1 MGGGTGSKGGYKTDD
16 AEGMCETTLEPDPRY
31 TGCCSNICRPGRVLR
46 DVVVGFLV
54 VLAIAVVIGVL
65 FAVCFYLVP
74 AVKDGE
80 SAVEVEEGALLGGP
94 VEEETNHNTINEVEF
109 TDNTR
114 YDVAP
119 DPKLGN
125 IMEDEM
131 GHDEHHHV
139 GPTPHPEPESE
150 PKPDPKSEPEPEPES
165 EPEPEPESEPDPE
178 SDHIHKDDK
187 GHINLEGEGGHDH
200 MHPDGEISHDHIHPH
215 GEMNHDHIHPDGE
228 TSHDHM
234 HPDGKMSHDHI
245 HPDGEMSHDHIH
257 PDGEMSHD
265 HIHPDGEMS
274 HDHIHPDGEMSHD
287 HIHPDGEMSHDHIH
301 PDGEM
306 SHDHIHP
313 DGEMSHDHIHPDGEM
328 SHDHIHPDGEM
339 SHDHI
344 HPDGEMSHDHM
355 HHHGEI
361 DQEHFHPEGEMSH
374 NHSHTDEELSH
385 EHTHQDG
392 ANHDHLLPEEDL
404 SHNQTHPEG
413 EMSDD
418 HPHSDGEM
426 GQEHVHLEEEI
437 SHDHT
442 HTEGEMSH
450 KHANQDAVNHDHLPS
465 EEELGHNHSHPEGEM
480 RDDHLHPEGNIEHGH
495 KLDNAEHT
503 FTPEEREGHTLEG
516 PVTSFAPSEPANKDD
531 SVVVAS
537 TPLQESVSPVLHPE
551 HTDVSVFSDA
561 DSNTKAE
568 ESKSNVTS
576 LVLTTLE
583 EVREEGGLPPLITAL
598 SPHPDTPRNFTDVIP
613 REKPQEIP
621 EDKQPEGTLKEL
633 TFPEDLHEEEDP
645 TILPE
650 AHPELSPITTEEE
663 APITDVPEEEPAL
676 IEEVPLGTCRPRQLE
691 MCDILPYTLTA
702 YPNWANDHNETE
714 LQEASLPFFRDVI
727 VRSRCSPRA
736 QEYACAIL
744 EPPCNAD
751 GKILP
756 PCKTFCRSVAST
768 CQEFISSGFSLS
780 NVFNCEQFP
789 DSTDPT
795 VCSDMTREPCMG
807 LEHRCGDGQC
817 VAKKLVCDGLSDCL
831 DRSDEAA
838 CPGRIPAPGGMADAG
853 GFKMLPQLRSPDLPQ
868 DIPTAEDY
876 ATEEHGFPTKEYP
889 IAGYSDYEVAQE
901 IPVTVDHPNTGT
913 NLKATASPTTK
924 DYPIATDYPT
934 GNLDHQSAH
943 VDSSVDYTAETLPLS
958 GGNGA
963 FYDGKETALGDTQTE
978 FIPEET
984 LNPSGDLLV
993 EASENLAADGNFVS
1007 SSTPPIICDHD
1018 NFLCKDGSDC
1028 VILTAV
1034 CDGIQH
1040 CNDGSDEFNCT
1051 HIGCTNGDF
1060 RCATTDFC
1068 IPVSW
1073 VCDGADDCHD
1083 NSDETDCD
1091 AHPPSLAQIP
1101 PAREHLEA
1109 LTPLGQFPLPGS
1121 HPGNIFHEEGVS
1133 EFKENFSNSGI
1144 TLQDTDKLT
1153 DEEHNNDELF
1163 SDDIIQSELIP
1174 SQEQFVEVLTVNDNP
1189 VSVSD
1194 EEQLHSEGTNHHQQ
1208 FSHENPRPHET
1219 ISYGSEQLSS
1229 QEQNYQDQIAVAAL
1243 AQYSS
1248 EQLQEYPNSPY
1259 QYKQHYVDNAPQKED
1274 NFSGSQNYHDGLSS
1288 SFNQP
1293 FLQNENPLQNEGSDQ
1308 VPSTQEEFSLFP
1320 EGISPQLSE
1329 KEFKEISYE
1338 KPVPFQPEEYDIQP
1352 RPAQALT
1359 EGLQTFSGKDSL
1371 METHQPNSQEQLPNN
1386 SFHTFQENLPQ
1397 KTTQPNTEQQPHADN
1412 FQSFLEQQHPSQDLQ
1427 SSLEKK
1433 HPHDDQRF
1441 SEKLT
1446 LQENENMKLKADE
1459 TTSVSEY
1466 FVTKNEKVT
1475 TEASLEE
1482 PDTYLKEIDPVLP
1495 IINVPEEAAKSERP
1509 TRFRGSTRFSNIRR
1523 PFSRKPSETPDVN
1536 STTSSTDSESNSGSL
1551 RYRFQ
1556 HWRNSRL
1563 PLSPAYESLRTTAVR
1578 HDRNSVAVSNRDG
1591 VKETEVTHETQSTSR
1606 LRNPPR
1612 RPTTHRVRLRP
1623 TIRTSRISHN
1633 VDLFPQEEFLKEGII
1648 PDIKST
1654 ESDTVPKS
1662 TESDTLPTSNEVNP
1676 ITGQEPLSPPVQGP
1690 SSLLPSSNYHITHNE
1705 NTRIH
1710 ETDDIAADIFVPQ
1723 DKIYLDLEPE
1733 YDHSVTY
1740 DSEQETDPRLL
1751 EYRQDSFGYDLN
1763 NGHSPIYLPYTPN
1776 QSA

>member
-1 MGGGTGSKGGYKTDD
+1 M
-16 AEGMCETTLEPDPRY
+16 
-31 TGCCSNICRPGRVLR
+31 
-46 DVVVGFLV
+46 
-54 VLAIAVVIGVL
+54 
-65 FAVCFYLVP
+65 
-74 AVKDGE
+74 
-80 SAVEVEEGALLGGP
+80 
-94 VEEETNHNTINEVEF
+94 
-109 TDNTR
+109 
-114 YDVAP
+114 
-119 DPKLGN
+119 
-125 IMEDEM
+125 
-131 GHDEHHHV
+131 
-139 GPTPHPEPESE
+139 
-150 PKPDPKSEPEPEPES
+150 
-165 EPEPEPESEPDPE
+165 
-178 SDHIHKDDK
+178 
-187 GHINLEGEGGHDH
+187 
-200 MHPDGEISHDHIHPH
+200 
-215 GEMNHDHIHPDGE
+215 
-228 TSHDHM
+228 
-234 HPDGKMSHDHI
+234 
-245 HPDGEMSHDHIH
+245 
-257 PDGEMSHD
+257 
-265 HIHPDGEMS
+265 
-274 HDHIHPDGEMSHD
+274 
-287 HIHPDGEMSHDHIH
+287 
-301 PDGEM
+301 
-306 SHDHIHP
+306 
-313 DGEMSHDHIHPDGEM
+313 
-328 SHDHIHPDGEM
+328 
-339 SHDHI
+339 
-344 HPDGEMSHDHM
+344 
-355 HHHGEI
+355 
-361 DQEHFHPEGEMSH
+361 
-374 NHSHTDEELSH
+374 
-385 EHTHQDG
+385 
-392 ANHDHLLPEEDL
+392 
-404 SHNQTHPEG
+404 
-413 EMSDD
+413 
-418 HPHSDGEM
+418 
-426 GQEHVHLEEEI
+426 
-437 SHDHT
+437 
-442 HTEGEMSH
+442 
-450 KHANQDAVNHDHLPS
+450 
-465 EEELGHNHSHPEGEM
+465 
-480 RDDHLHPEGNIEHGH
+480 
-495 KLDNAEHT
+495 
-503 FTPEEREGHTLEG
+503 
-516 PVTSFAPSEPANKDD
+516 
-531 SVVVAS
+531 
-537 TPLQESVSPVLHPE
+537 
-551 HTDVSVFSDA
+551 
-561 DSNTKAE
+561 
-568 ESKSNVTS
+568 
-576 LVLTTLE
+576 
-583 EVREEGGLPPLITAL
+583 
-598 SPHPDTPRNFTDVIP
+598 
-613 REKPQEIP
+613 
-621 EDKQPEGTLKEL
+621 
-633 TFPEDLHEEEDP
+633 
-645 TILPE
+645 
-650 AHPELSPITTEEE
+650 
-663 APITDVPEEEPAL
+663 
-676 IEEVPLGTCRPRQLE
+676 
-691 MCDILPYTLTA
+691 
-702 YPNWANDHNETE
+702 
-714 LQEASLPFFRDVI
+714 
-727 VRSRCSPRA
+727 
-736 QEYACAIL
+736 
-744 EPPCNAD
+744 
-751 GKILP
+751 
-756 PCKTFCRSVAST
+756 
-768 CQEFISSGFSLS
+768 
-780 NVFNCEQFP
+780 
-789 DSTDPT
+789 
-795 VCSDMTREPCMG
+795 
-807 LEHRCGDGQC
+807 
-817 VAKKLVCDGLSDCL
+817 
-831 DRSDEAA
+831 
-838 CPGRIPAPGGMADAG
+838 
-853 GFKMLPQLRSPDLPQ
+853 
-868 DIPTAEDY
+868 
-876 ATEEHGFPTKEYP
+876 
-889 IAGYSDYEVAQE
+889 
-901 IPVTVDHPNTGT
+901 
-913 NLKATASPTTK
+913 
-924 DYPIATDYPT
+924 
-934 GNLDHQSAH
+934 
-943 VDSSVDYTAETLPLS
+943 
-958 GGNGA
+958 
-963 FYDGKETALGDTQTE
+963 
-978 FIPEET
+978 
-984 LNPSGDLLV
+984 
-993 EASENLAADGNFVS
+993 
-1007 SSTPPIICDHD
+1007 
-1018 NFLCKDGSDC
+1018 
-1028 VILTAV
+1028 
-1034 CDGIQH
+1034 
-1040 CNDGSDEFNCT
+1040 
-1051 HIGCTNGDF
+1051 
-1060 RCATTDFC
+1060 
-1068 IPVSW
+1068 
-1073 VCDGADDCHD
+1073 CDGADDCHD

-1091 AHPPSLAQIP
+1091 AQPPSLAQIP

-1259 QYKQHYVDNAPQKED
+1259 QYKQHYVDNAPQTED

-1293 FLQNENPLQNEGSDQ
+1293 IPQNENPLQNEGSDQ

-1371 METHQPNSQEQLPNN
+1371 METHEPNSQEQLPNN

-1412 FQSFLEQQHPSQDLQ
+1412 FQPFLEQQHPSQDLQ

-1475 TEASLEE
+1475 TDASLEE

-1523 PFSRKPSETPDVN
+1523 PFSRKPSETPDLN

-1591 VKETEVTHETQSTSR
+1591 VKETEVAHEIQSTSR

-1612 RPTTHRVRLRP
+1612 HPTTHRVRLRP

-1654 ESDTVPKS
+1654 ESDVPKS